1 MANSNANFTPDLE
14 QFTGIQPFRYWCQHV
29 LPISYDD
36 SLSYYELLC
45 KLVEHMNTFIDDV
58 DGLFTDVTSLRN
70 AYIQLQNYVNNYFD
84 NLDVTQEIYNKLDEM
99 VMDGT
104 LTNLIRPIVAAVSQP
119 RIVDSVDDMI
129 NITYTYVLR
138 SNGHIYQY
146 ITNKWTDTGLVYVAD
161 ATGFLGL
168 RNMIAYDLNNL
179 NQTGIY
185 FHGTSDPNASNTPND
200 TSFRAGNFLCI
211 VYYQSD
217 YRFYQM
223 FYTFSDNNLY
233 IRHKKG
239 STWTEWEAVYLIGG
253 SLPYNN
259 LNNIVNSGTFYHIST
274 ADAAIN
280 TPDDRV
286 YANSAFMIC
295 CYYSSQNHHY
305 QIFYSHSKDNSMYVR
320 HQIADAWSTW
330 ASINVTADGLP
341 FRNLNS
347 IVSSGSYFHLSTDDA
362 ALNTPD
368 DSVYGT
374 GAFMITCSYV
384 NNNHNYQ
391 VFYSHSKDNA
401 MYIRHQIAGTWTDWS
416 VINVTSES
424 LPFRNLN
431 NIVSTGSYFHKSTDE
446 AALNTPNDS
455 VYRTAAFMVTTNYS
469 NNVHQY
475 QIFYSHG
482 KDNSS
487 YIRHKLDADNWSD
500 WATINVTAGVL
511 PFRDLNNI
519 ISSGSYF
526 HSSSDEEALNTPNDA
541 YRTSVF
547 MVTCNYGA
555 TTYKNYQVFYGYGS
569 DNAMFIRHQQ
579 GSSWTAWS
587 GIQVC
592 GELPF
597 RDLDNIVT
605 SGKYVHRMSGTAAAH
620 TPGNNQYANADFIV
634 DSAFIDYEHNIQLF
648 FGLNDNYIW
657 FRSRVSQSQ
666 GWTLWKRLA
675 FANEI
680 ASSNVSSTL
689 YETIPSDSDVPSK
702 PDETIPSDS
711 DGTQTGTIVDVDSGM
726 GNTED

>member
-58 DGLFTDVTSLRN
+58 DGLFKDVTNLRN
-70 AYIQLQNYVNNYFD
+70 AYVQLQNYVNNYFD

-104 LTNLIRPIVAAVSQP
+104 LTDLIRPIVSAVSQP
-119 RIVDSVDDMI
+119 RIVDSVNDMV

-185 FHGTSDPNASNTPND
+185 FHGTSDPNASNTPDD

-280 TPDDRV
+280 TPDDSV

-305 QIFYSHSKDNSMYVR
+305 QVFYSHSKDNSMYVR

-368 DSVYGT
+368 DRVYG
-374 GAFMITCSYV
+374 
-384 NNNHNYQ
+384 
-391 VFYSHSKDNA
+391 
-401 MYIRHQIAGTWTDWS
+401 
-416 VINVTSES
+416 
-424 LPFRNLN
+424 
-431 NIVSTGSYFHKSTDE
+431 
-446 AALNTPNDS
+446 
-455 VYRTAAFMVTTNYS
+455 TAAFMVTTNYS

-475 QIFYSHG
+475 QIFDSHG

-487 YIRHKLDADNWSD
+487 YIRHKLDANNWSA

-511 PFRDLNNI
+511 PFRDLDNI

-555 TTYKNYQVFYGYGS
+555 TTYKNYQVFYGYGR

-579 GSSWTAWS
+579 GDSWTAWS

-597 RDLDNIVT
+597 RDLNNIVT
-605 SGKYVHRMSGTAAAH
+605 SGKYVHRMSETAAAH

-634 DSAFIDYEHNIQLF
+634 DSTFIDYEHNMQLF

-657 FRSRVSQSQ
+657 FRSRISETQ
-666 GWTLWKRLA
+666 GWGTWKRLA
-675 FANEI
+675 YADEI
-680 ASSNVSSTL
+680 VSSDVPSKPD
-689 YETIPSDSDVPSK
+689 ETIPSDSDVPSK

>member
-14 QFTGIQPFRYWCQHV
+14 PFTGIQPFRYWCQHV

-58 DGLFTDVTSLRN
+58 DGLFTDVTNLRN

-104 LTNLIRPIVAAVSQP
+104 LTDLIRPIVSAVSQP
-119 RIVDSVDDMI
+119 RIVDSVDDMV

-200 TSFRAGNFLCI
+200 TSFRAANFLCI

-239 STWTEWEAVYLIGG
+239 SNWTEWEAVYLIGG

-280 TPDDRV
+280 TPNDNV

-305 QIFYSHSKDNSMYVR
+305 QVFYSHSKDNSMY
-320 HQIADAWSTW
+320 
-330 ASINVTADGLP
+330 
-341 FRNLNS
+341 
-347 IVSSGSYFHLSTDDA
+347 
-362 ALNTPD
+362 
-368 DSVYGT
+368 
-374 GAFMITCSYV
+374 
-384 NNNHNYQ
+384 
-391 VFYSHSKDNA
+391 
-401 MYIRHQIAGTWTDWS
+401 IRHQIAGNWTDWS

-431 NIVSTGSYFHKSTDE
+431 NIVSTGSYFHKSSDE
-446 AALNTPNDS
+446 AAINTPNDS
-455 VYRTAAFMVTTNYS
+455 VYSTAAFMVTTNYS

-519 ISSGSYF
+519 VSSGSYF

-547 MVTCNYGA
+547 MVTCNYGS

-579 GSSWTAWS
+579 GNSWTAWS

-597 RDLDNIVT
+597 RDLNNIVT
-605 SGKYVHRMSGTAAAH
+605 SGKYVHRMSGTAASH

-634 DSAFIDYEHNIQLF
+634 DSTFIDYEHNTQLF

-657 FRSRVSQSQ
+657 FRSRVSQTQ

-675 FANEI
+675 YADEI
-680 ASSNVSSTL
+680 VS
-689 YETIPSDSDVPSK
+689 SDVPSE
-702 PDETIPSDS
+702 PDETIPGDS
-711 DGTQTGTIVDVDSGM
+711 DGTQTGTIVDVDSGTE
-726 GNTED
+726 NTED